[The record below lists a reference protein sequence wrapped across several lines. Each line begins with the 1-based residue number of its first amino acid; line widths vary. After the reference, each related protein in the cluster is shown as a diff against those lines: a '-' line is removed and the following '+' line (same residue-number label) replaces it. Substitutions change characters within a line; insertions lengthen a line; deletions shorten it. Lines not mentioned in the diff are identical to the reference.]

1 MSDYTYYPTLAEA
14 IAFNQAFIGQ
24 RGVRDVGLLESAL
37 MRPSSSAFGQ
47 DAYPDLWSK
56 AAALMHSIIRNH
68 PFMDGNKR
76 TSVNLALA
84 FLDRNGENVYHAD
97 PDALI
102 DLAVSI
108 ANSSLEVPDIA
119 VALRLALGDPATGSG
134 HETPHDRGSSD

>member
-1 MSDYTYYPTLAEA
+1 MSDEIYFPTLAEA
-14 IAFNQAFIGQ
+14 IAFNEAFIGR

-56 AAALMHSIIRNH
+56 AAALLHSIIRNH

-84 FLDRNGENVYHAD
+84 FLDRNGEDVDHAD

-102 DLAVSI
+102 TLAVGI
-108 ANSSLEVPDIA
+108 ANERLELAEIA
-119 VALRLALGDPATGSG
+119 VRLRMAVAG
-134 HETPHDRGSSD
+134 R

>member
-1 MSDYTYYPTLAEA
+1 MSDEIYFPTLAEA
-14 IAFNQAFIGQ
+14 IAFNEAFIGR

-56 AAALMHSIIRNH
+56 AAALLHSIIRNH

-84 FLDRNGENVYHAD
+84 FLDRNGEDVDHAD

-102 DLAVSI
+102 TLAVGI
-108 ANSSLEVPDIA
+108 ANERLELADIA
-119 VALRLALGDPATGSG
+119 VRLRMAVAG
-134 HETPHDRGSSD
+134 R

>member
-1 MSDYTYYPTLAEA
+1 MSGLHYPTLAEV
-14 IAFNQAFIGQ
+14 ISFNRAFVGD

-37 MRPSSSAFGQ
+37 LRPTSSAFGH

-68 PFMDGNKR
+68 PFVDANKR
-76 TSVNLALA
+76 TAVNLTLA
-84 FLDRNGENVYHAD
+84 FLGHNGHDVFTAD

-108 ANSSLEVPDIA
+108 ANDKLDVPDIA
-119 VALRLALGDPATGSG
+119 VALRLAI
-134 HETPHDRGSSD
+134 ERG